1 MADRQL
7 TKFKAPA
14 RAASP
19 LVASKPLLIA
29 DAKQAMAHVEK
40 AERER
45 TGEPVY
51 QEVSG
56 ATNTADG
63 SVGRAASKEAAPKA
77 TPRKPD
83 PAPASSTPVRIAVV
97 PHLTAAAAAICK
109 SLRVPERDRDRWL
122 ANLVRAGFADWS
134 KRALSDDRK
143 KRQAAERLREPRRDY
158 VSMQRLTFQTTA
170 DRIAALRDAAA
181 DTLKVYPD
189 AAVVGI
195 WVALQLEEELSAQA
209 RR

>member
-1 MADRQL
+1 MADRQP

-40 AERER
+40 AEREK
-45 TGEPVY
+45 TGEPAPREAGGTATVEAGSR
-51 QEVSG
+51 QG
-56 ATNTADG
+56 ATP
-63 SVGRAASKEAAPKA
+63 VGKSRKSAAETPGAAP
-77 TPRKPD
+77 
-83 PAPASSTPVRIAVV
+83 APGTPVRIAVV
-97 PHLTAAAAAICK
+97 PHLTTAAAAICK
-109 SLRVPERDRDRWL
+109 SLPVPERDRALRL

-134 KRALSDDRK
+134 KRALADGGKQRL
-143 KRQAAERLREPRRDY
+143 AAQRLREPRRTY
-158 VSMQRLTFQTTA
+158 VSMGRLTFQTTA
-170 DRIAALRDAAA
+170 DRIAALREAAA

-189 AAVVGI
+189 AAVVGA
-195 WVALQLEEELSAQA
+195 WVAIYLEEDLAAQM